1 MAPMRVLTKF
11 AFVAAGLA
19 TGMAL
24 AEATPLN
31 SPTMMED
38 SEIQAAIVDATI
50 SYRTATERFC
60 AGGEW
65 YANGENISRG
75 RYVVTD
81 DDQVCVTDFTAAEA
95 RPVCRRLYRSNSH
108 YYITVA
114 GSDGPNGPPLQPV
127 RIRPLTPPADCR

>member
-1 MAPMRVLTKF
+1 MRNLAKLM
-11 AFVAAGLA
+11 FVAAGLA
-19 TGMAL
+19 TGVAF
-24 AEATPLN
+24 AGATPLS

-38 SEIQAAIVDATI
+38 GEIRAAIVDATV

-65 YANGENISRG
+65 YANGENIARG

-81 DDQVCVTDFTAAEA
+81 DDQVCVTEATAPGSE
-95 RPVCRRLYRSNSH
+95 PVCRRLYRSNSH

-114 GSDGPNGPPLQPV
+114 GAAGPNGPSLQPV